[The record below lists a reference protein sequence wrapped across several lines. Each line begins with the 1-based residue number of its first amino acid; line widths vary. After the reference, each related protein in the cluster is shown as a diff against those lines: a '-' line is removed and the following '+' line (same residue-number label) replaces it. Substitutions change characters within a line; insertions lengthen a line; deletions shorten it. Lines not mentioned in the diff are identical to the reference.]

1 VMRRYKMDDKT
12 KKQKREEIFKA
23 ALDKAGV
30 PDWGRG
36 AAIVKDTGC
45 SPASA
50 QAWIRGSLPSDGER
64 IIELCDLYHI
74 DLYLWITLES
84 RGESQVSAS
93 MTEAIIYVKQ
103 FDEKTAFTLTPEQFA
118 HMCLMYLDTEKRE
131 GLASMVEVLSKKTDA
146 PAVTK

>member
-1 VMRRYKMDDKT
+1 MDDKT
-12 KKQKREEIFKA
+12 KKEKRVEIFKA

-64 IIELCDLYHI
+64 IVELCDLYHI
-74 DLYLWITLES
+74 DLYLWVTLES
-84 RGESQVSAS
+84 RGESTVSDF
-93 MTEAIIYVKQ
+93 MTEAIIYVKR
-103 FDEKTAFTLTPEQFA
+103 FEEKTDFTLTPEQFA
-118 HMCLMYLDTEKRE
+118 HMCFMYLDAEKRE

-146 PAVTK
+146 PNVTK

>member
-1 VMRRYKMDDKT
+1 MDDKT
-12 KKQKREEIFKA
+12 KKQKREDIFKT

-30 PDWGRG
+30 PLWGRG

-64 IIELCDLYHI
+64 IVELCDLYHI
-74 DLYLWITLES
+74 DLYLWVTLES
-84 RGESQVSAS
+84 RAEPRTSEIMA
-93 MTEAIIYVKQ
+93 EAIIYVKQ
-103 FDEKTAFTLTPEQFA
+103 FDEKTAFTITPEQFA
-118 HMCLMYLDTEKRE
+118 HMCLIYLDTEKRG
-131 GLASMVEVLSKKTDA
+131 GLASMVEVLSKKTGV

>member
-1 VMRRYKMDDKT
+1 MDDKT
-12 KKQKREEIFKA
+12 KKEKRADIFKT

-36 AAIVKDTGC
+36 AAIVKETGC

-64 IIELCDLYHI
+64 IVELCDLYHI

-84 RGESQVSAS
+84 RGESTVSDS
-93 MTEAIIYVKQ
+93 MTEAIIYVKH
-103 FDEKTAFTLTPEQFA
+103 FEERTAFTLTPEQFSL
-118 HMCLMYLDTEKRE
+118 MCLMYLDAEKRD
-131 GLASMVEVLSKKTDA
+131 GIADMMKILTAKK
-146 PAVTK
+146 

>member
-1 VMRRYKMDDKT
+1 MDDKT
-12 KKQKREEIFKA
+12 KKEKRVEIFKA

-64 IIELCDLYHI
+64 IVELCDLYHI
-74 DLYLWITLES
+74 DLYLWVTLES
-84 RGESQVSAS
+84 RGESTVSDF
-93 MTEAIIYVKQ
+93 MTEAIIYVKR
-103 FDEKTAFTLTPEQFA
+103 FEEKTDFTLTPEQFA
-118 HMCLMYLDTEKRE
+118 HMCLMYLDAEKRE

-146 PAVTK
+146 PNVTK

>member
-1 VMRRYKMDDKT
+1 MDEKT
-12 KKQKREEIFKA
+12 KKEKRADIFKT

-36 AAIVKDTGC
+36 AAIVKQTGC

-50 QAWIRGSLPSDGER
+50 QAWIRCSLPSDGER
-64 IIELCDLYHI
+64 IVELCDLYHI
-74 DLYLWITLES
+74 DLYLWITLQS
-84 RGESQVSAS
+84 RGESKVSES

-103 FDEKTAFTLTPEQFA
+103 FEEKTAFTLTPDQFA

-146 PAVTK
+146 SAATK

>member
-1 VMRRYKMDDKT
+1 MDDKT
-12 KKQKREEIFKA
+12 KKEKRVEIFKA

-64 IIELCDLYHI
+64 IVELCDLYHI
-74 DLYLWITLES
+74 DLYLWVTLES
-84 RGESQVSAS
+84 RGESTVSDF
-93 MTEAIIYVKQ
+93 MTEAIIYVKR
-103 FDEKTAFTLTPEQFA
+103 FEEKTDFTLTPEQFA
-118 HMCLMYLDTEKRE
+118 HMCLMYLDAEKRE
-131 GLASMVEVLSKKTDA
+131 GLASMVEVLSNKTDA
-146 PAVTK
+146 PNVTK

>member
-1 VMRRYKMDDKT
+1 MDDKT
-12 KKQKREEIFKA
+12 KKEKRVEIFKA

-74 DLYLWITLES
+74 DLYLWVTLES
-84 RGESQVSAS
+84 RGDSLIADS
-93 MTEAIIYVKQ
+93 MTEAIIYVKH
-103 FDEKTAFTLTPEQFA
+103 FEEKTTFTLTPEQFSL
-118 HMCLMYLDTEKRE
+118 MCLMYLDSGKRD
-131 GLASMVEVLSKKTDA
+131 GIADMMNVLTAKN
-146 PAVTK
+146 

>member
-1 VMRRYKMDDKT
+1 MDDKT
-12 KKQKREEIFKA
+12 KKEKRADIFKT

-36 AAIVKDTGC
+36 AAIVKETGC

-64 IIELCDLYHI
+64 IVELCDLYHI

-84 RGESQVSAS
+84 RGESTVSDS
-93 MTEAIIYVKQ
+93 MTEAIIYVKH
-103 FDEKTAFTLTPEQFA
+103 FEEKTAFNLTPEQFSL
-118 HMCLMYLDTEKRE
+118 MCLMYLDAGKRE
-131 GLASMVEVLSKKTDA
+131 GIADMMKVLSAKN
-146 PAVTK
+146 

>member
-1 VMRRYKMDDKT
+1 MDDKT
-12 KKQKREEIFKA
+12 KKEKRVEIFKA

-64 IIELCDLYHI
+64 IVELCDLYHI
-74 DLYLWITLES
+74 DLYLWVTLES
-84 RGESQVSAS
+84 RGESTVSDF
-93 MTEAIIYVKQ
+93 MTEAIIYVKR
-103 FDEKTAFTLTPEQFA
+103 FEEKTDFTLTPEQFA
-118 HMCLMYLDTEKRE
+118 HMCLMYLDAEKRE

-146 PAVTK
+146 PNVAK

>member
-1 VMRRYKMDDKT
+1 MDDKT
-12 KKQKREEIFKA
+12 KKEKRVEIFKA

-74 DLYLWITLES
+74 DLYLWVTLES
-84 RGESQVSAS
+84 RGELQISTS

-118 HMCLMYLDTEKRE
+118 HMCLMYLDTDKRD

-146 PAVTK
+146 VNIEK

>member
-1 VMRRYKMDDKT
+1 MDDKT
-12 KKQKREEIFKA
+12 KKEKRVEIFKA

-74 DLYLWITLES
+74 DLYLWVTLES
-84 RGESQVSAS
+84 RGELQISTS

-118 HMCLMYLDTEKRE
+118 YMCLMYLDTDKRE

-146 PAVTK
+146 VNIEK